1 MFNPKSPLSAAAI
14 FLAGIAAIAYTTLD
28 IQRTLKSNEQPTT
41 PEQLAAL
48 RDTIDH
54 HDRKAAGLC
63 MGHITILQP
72 RPEYL
77 SQATVDRCQICD
89 ADQVLRQLGGER
101 KE

>member
-28 IQRTLKSNEQPTT
+28 IQRTLKSNERPTT

-48 RDTIDH
+48 HDIIDH
-54 HDRKAAGLC
+54 HDRKA
-63 MGHITILQP
+63 
-72 RPEYL
+72 
-77 SQATVDRCQICD
+77 

-101 KE
+101 KD